1 MRNGKLAKLLG
12 NYSTPNTELL
22 LWAEKG
28 RTVDLRTPDV
38 VPQVIYGEI
47 TIHSEKPY
55 DEVYKNLI

>member
-12 NYSTPNTELL
+12 NYSTPITKLL
-22 LWAEKG
+22 LQAKKG
-28 RTVDLRTPDV
+28 RTIDLRTPNV

-55 DEVYKNLI
+55 DEIYKNLI